1 VLVGESL
8 DANNGGHSLWLDLA
22 TVQAVEPDAAPD
34 TYLVA
39 LHPGSDVDA
48 YVRRVSA
55 AQPDLLDVR
64 RASVDA
70 LSITQTIE
78 DVLLVLTAVMIV
90 IAVAG
95 IFNTLLLNSRE
106 RIRDTATLKAIGMSP
121 RQVMVMVAAS
131 AAPLAIVAGAL
142 AIPAGIGLDR
152 IFFNIL
158 GSTAGGNDIPP
169 AVYQVFAAWE
179 LLAIALTGVAVAMA
193 AALIPGRWAAR
204 TNVVAALHAE

>member
-1 VLVGESL
+1 
-8 DANNGGHSLWLDLA
+8 
-22 TVQAVEPDAAPD
+22 
-34 TYLVA
+34 
-39 LHPGSDVDA
+39 
-48 YVRRVSA
+48 VRRVSA
-55 AQPDLLDVR
+55 AQPDLLDVD

-78 DVLLVLTAVMIV
+78 DVLLVLTAVMIA
-90 IAVAG
+90 IGVAG
-95 IFNTLLLNSRE
+95 VFNTLLLNSRE
-106 RIRDTATLKAIGMSP
+106 RIRDTATLKAI
-121 RQVMVMVAAS
+121 
-131 AAPLAIVAGAL
+131 

-179 LLAIALTGVAVAMA
+179 LVAIALTGVAVAVA
-193 AALIPGRWAAR
+193 AALIPGRWAAH